1 MPYYIG
7 DVIKDYKKLVMR
19 TPEEFGKTGVD
30 VKIKTS
36 VEAINPDQGSVHL
49 SDGSVLP
56 YDILVMATGADAIRL
71 DMPGADLEGVFVLRD
86 LTHALRLKSYL
97 NEKSCRK
104 AVIVGAGYIGMEMCE
119 AFRSLGIETP
129 GPRYSA
135 PSRASLGSRIREAH
149 GGGTRPESGGLSSGH
164 QTPCHREGQGLR
176 AQADY
181 GQR

>member
-36 VEAINPDQGSVHL
+36 VEAIDPDRGSVHL
-49 SDGSVLP
+49 SDGNVLP

-86 LTHALRLKSYL
+86 LTHALHLKSYL
-97 NEKSCRK
+97 NDKKLPQGRDRGRRLYRHGDVRGLQE
-104 AVIVGAGYIGMEMCE
+104 
-119 AFRSLGIETP
+119 
-129 GPRYSA
+129 PR
-135 PSRASLGSRIREAH
+135 H
-149 GGGTRPESGGLSSGH
+149 
-164 QTPCHREGQGLR
+164 
-176 AQADY
+176 
-181 GQR
+181 